1 MKIKV
6 VKTIGV
12 EDFEPWI
19 EIRISGSNIR
29 IKFQYVSVC
38 ERLILN
44 KNLITP
50 VEIFNNDNDGLN
62 VVMDTDWSSV
72 ISLFLAGEI
81 AEFYEVEVL
90 MERGED
96 SQWHWKIYG

>member
-1 MKIKV
+1 MK
-6 VKTIGV
+6 VKIFNAYDLV
-12 EDFEPWI
+12 IFETWI
-19 EIRISGSNIR
+19 EIQVSGSDIR
-29 IKFQYVSVC
+29 IKFPCVSVC
-38 ERLILN
+38 ERLLRDE
-44 KNLITP
+44 NLISP